1 MLNVTKFHS
10 FLQNVLLQSVRVEVD
25 IVDLFDFAQES
36 TRNWKEGNEIFK
48 NNHVIVVGVT
58 KVAGESIHIFCSCL
72 RGSNPSEPPREIRMV
87 TSSELRNWEIS
98 CSCPAGKF
106 RCKHQFACLLFIHR
120 NKDLEILSATDVR
133 QQWGKVAKIQAEALY
148 EPVPLSG
155 LCNHRKRNT
164 SATVSDDL
172 SSSIFN
178 LFISELPGSALAKSM
193 IGRNTLRPT
202 ESEMESSAL
211 PSAELHIDRRR
222 SVGRAVAVWSLLPSW
237 INPFSAQASAE
248 NEIVH
253 ILQPTQPPPPP
264 SWNQ

>member
-120 NKDLEILSATDVR
+120 YIKRFEFREIMLLHMFCSLITEIR
-133 QQWGKVAKIQAEALY
+133 ILKYYLQQMCVN
-148 EPVPLSG
+148 SG
-155 LCNHRKRNT
+155 VK
-164 SATVSDDL
+164 
-172 SSSIFN
+172 
-178 LFISELPGSALAKSM
+178 
-193 IGRNTLRPT
+193 
-202 ESEMESSAL
+202 
-211 PSAELHIDRRR
+211 
-222 SVGRAVAVWSLLPSW
+222 
-237 INPFSAQASAE
+237 
-248 NEIVH
+248 
-253 ILQPTQPPPPP
+253 
-264 SWNQ
+264 